1 MKDLSFD
8 AVSPVDGR
16 YRPAVRE
23 LSRFF
28 SELGL
33 ARYRLLVETE
43 YLKTLLG
50 RVEPSIAARA
60 GAALDEIVA
69 SFDEDSMAFVKELER
84 ETGHDIEAL
93 VRFLRMA
100 LERRGLDAAARLV
113 HLGLTSE
120 DVNNL
125 AYSLALRSCL
135 SEVLIPS
142 ISRLA
147 LRLAELAYLE
157 RWTVMLGRTHGQPA
171 VPTTL
176 GKEVAVHVYRV
187 LRSVERLKAL
197 RLPGKVSGAV
207 GTYAGL
213 VEVFGDEALETSSR
227 MVESLGLEAWPAT
240 KQVLPHDGVSRV
252 LQELALLA
260 TVLVDLCR
268 DLWMLSMLGYV
279 YPRPRGVGSS
289 TMPQKSNPV
298 ELENAEGNLELAA
311 NTLSFLA
318 LRLLISRLQRDLSD
332 STLRRN
338 YGVALAHLLLGVRGV
353 DAFLDRMVIDREVM
367 RRDLERH
374 PEALSEAVQI
384 RARLRGVDLL
394 EQLRQISPLDPL
406 YTERVREVLESRGLD
421 PREIIPQK
429 PEEYVGLAPRIAEL
443 VYAMA
448 RESL

>member
-1 MKDLSFD
+1 MRDLSFD

-33 ARYRLLVETE
+33 ARYRLLVEAE

-69 SFDEDSMAFVKELER
+69 SFDEDSMTFVKELER

-100 LERRGLDAAARLV
+100 LERRGLDVAARLV

-142 ISRLA
+142 VSKLA

-157 RWTVMLGRTHGQPA
+157 RLTVMLGRTHGQPA

-176 GKEVAVHVYRV
+176 GKELAVHVYRV
-187 LRSVERLKAL
+187 LRSVERLKGL

-213 VEVFGDEALETSSR
+213 VEVFGADALETSLGL
-227 MVESLGLEAWPAT
+227 VERLGLEGWPAT

-268 DLWMLSMLGYV
+268 DLWMLSMLGYA

-311 NTLSFLA
+311 STLSFLA

-338 YGVALAHLLLGVRGV
+338 YGVALAHLLLGVRSI
-353 DAFLDRMVIDREVM
+353 DSFLDRLVLDREAM

-394 EQLRQISPLDPL
+394 EQLRLISPLEPL

-421 PREIIPQK
+421 PREIIPQR

-443 VYAMA
+443 VYGMA